1 MSEKKS
7 LIPTLTCAAGMLLG
21 GLAGSTLGLMG
32 KGESVVMA
40 GYVVGCLLGS
50 VLGSIVGIRWVRGKD
65 RQSRK
70 GEPSKTDVH

>member
-21 GLAGSTLGLMG
+21 GLAGSALGLIG

-50 VLGSIVGIRWVRGKD
+50 VLGSIV
-65 RQSRK
+65 
-70 GEPSKTDVH
+70 